1 MKRLG
6 KNNFPILEK
15 KQRVRTKFI
24 NELKK
29 QNKLNEKE
37 NIFTKK
43 SLFNCL
49 ILTLNLK
56 EFIKLNESL

>member
-1 MKRLG
+1 MQRLG

-37 NIFTKK
+37 KIFTKK

-49 ILTLNLK
+49 IL
-56 EFIKLNESL
+56 KLNIK